1 VANASMRFTPAVNA
15 SVEREST
22 SYTSLVR
29 TGPQSGFVTYARHL
43 PPGPDMAFSMA
54 FVVTP

>member
-1 VANASMRFTPAVNA
+1 MRFTPAVNA